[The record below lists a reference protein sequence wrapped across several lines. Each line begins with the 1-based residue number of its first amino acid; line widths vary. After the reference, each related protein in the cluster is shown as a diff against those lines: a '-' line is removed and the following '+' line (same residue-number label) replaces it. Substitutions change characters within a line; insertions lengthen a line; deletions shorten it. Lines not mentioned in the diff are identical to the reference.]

1 MPAYLCAAVVAAAH
15 PTAER
20 WTTDLASF
28 AARTG
33 LREFAVRAYLSRRE
47 LGDPRRSTQLACSRQ
62 ASRARTC
69 RRSWTYRRARCST
82 IWSGWPTGRSRSA
95 RLGRAMLPVRA
106 HQPVGPLRYLTVSR
120 IVTPEARS
128 VRGAIQA

>member
-1 MPAYLCAAVVAAAH
+1 MPAYLCAAAVAAAH

-33 LREFAVRAYLSRRE
+33 LREFAVRAYVSRRE

-69 RRSWTYRRARCST
+69 RRSWTYREGSLLDDLVGVADRAFAIS
-82 IWSGWPTGRSRSA
+82 SA
-95 RLGRAMLPVRA
+95 RPGDAPGTRASA
-106 HQPVGPLRYLTVSR
+106 G
-120 IVTPEARS
+120 
-128 VRGAIQA
+128 